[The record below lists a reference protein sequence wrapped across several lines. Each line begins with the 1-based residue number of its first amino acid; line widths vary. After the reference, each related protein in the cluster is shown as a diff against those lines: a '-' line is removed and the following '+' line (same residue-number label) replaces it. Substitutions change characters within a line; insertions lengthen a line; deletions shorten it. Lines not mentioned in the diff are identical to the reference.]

1 MRFSH
6 LFTKTRRD
14 APRDEVAKNAL
25 LLTRAGFVDKVAAGV
40 YSYLPLGFSTL
51 ERINSIIRDEM
62 NCIGGVELLL
72 SSLQNPEVWKR
83 TSRWESDVWFKSV
96 YKASGETGFAWTQE
110 EAATMLMTAHIQSYK
125 DLPRAVYQIQTK
137 FRNEERAKSGILRGR
152 EFVMKD
158 LYSFHTSQ
166 DDLDRF
172 YEECAAAYERIF
184 TRLGLGPMTLRT
196 VASGGAF
203 SQYSHEFQTLCSAGE
218 DTIYVHPEKHIAVN
232 KEVCTDEV
240 LADLGIQRSELREE
254 KSIEVGNI
262 FKLGTRFSEPLG
274 LSFSNEQG
282 ERKPVIM
289 GSYGIGPG
297 RAMGTIAEVLSDEKG
312 LVWPREIAPFS
323 YHLVLISP
331 KNDKVRAQAEA
342 LYTALSARSKRVLYD
357 DREGVSAGEKFS
369 DADLMGMPEQI
380 IVSEKTL
387 SQGAYEVRI
396 RADGASHF
404 IHEQELI
411 A

>member
-1 MRFSH
+1 MRFSQ
-6 LFTKTRRD
+6 LFTKTRRE
-14 APRDEVAKNAL
+14 APKDEVAKNAL

-40 YSYLPLGFSTL
+40 YSYLPLGLLTL
-51 ERINSIIRDEM
+51 EKINSIIRDEM
-62 NCIGGVELLL
+62 NRIGGVELLL
-72 SSLQNPEVWKR
+72 SSLQNPEVWKK
-83 TSRWESDVWFKSV
+83 TSRWESDVWFKSA
-96 YKASGETGFAWTQE
+96 YKAGGETGFGWTQE
-110 EAATMLMTAHIQSYK
+110 EAVTMLMTAHIQSYK

-184 TRLGLGPMTLRT
+184 TRLGLGSITLRT

-203 SQYSHEFQTLCSAGE
+203 SKYSHEFQTLCTAGE
-218 DTIYVHPEKHIAVN
+218 DTIYVHPEKHIAIN

-240 LADLGIQRSELREE
+240 LADLGVQKSELREE

-274 LSFSNEQG
+274 LLFSNEQG
-282 ERKPVIM
+282 EKKSVIM

-297 RAMGTIAEVLSDEKG
+297 RAMGTVAEVLSDEKG
-312 LVWPREIAPFS
+312 LVWPTEIAPFS
-323 YHLVLISP
+323 YHLILISS
-331 KNDKVRAQAEA
+331 KNAEVRAQADA
-342 LYTALSARSKRVLYD
+342 LYTALSARGKRVLYD

-387 SQGAYEVRI
+387 SQGTYEVRT
-396 RADGASHF
+396 RVDGASRF